1 MTQEDL
7 LITNAVIYTNGT
19 FLKGSVGINQG
30 VITEI
35 TSQPDFKKYK
45 EVKDIQGHYLLPGA
59 IESHMH
65 VREPGRPDRGTFL
78 TETQAAAAG
87 GVTTILEHPIA
98 NPPQY
103 NEAILACRQ
112 QDAQGQCVIDYAFY
126 GAAGAEFPAEVAK
139 MGKTGIVAFK
149 TFLHQAPEGR
159 DSEFIGLTMADDGE
173 MYTGFREV
181 AKTGKL
187 SAVHAENND
196 IIQSLIKQYRS
207 KGKTQPIY
215 HCKSRPKYAEYET
228 VAKLLLL
235 AKDTGNK
242 FIFCHVSTPEA
253 MQMIKEAKAEG
264 LEVYAETCPHYLYFN
279 EEALTKYG
287 AYAKC
292 NPPLRPQE
300 DIEKLWSYVSD
311 GTIDFIGS
319 DHATYTVEE
328 KEKSSEDIFT
338 APAGFIGVDM
348 RVPLMLNAVNEG
360 KLTLAQTVDLLSG
373 NIAKTYGLYPKKGV
387 INIGSDADF
396 MVVDLKE
403 EFTVDMNQSYS
414 KAKAIGKIYNGL
426 SLKGRPIMT
435 IVRGKI
441 VMENGQVFEDTAGWG
456 ELVEVYQTS
465 DEKRGREFD

>member
-1 MTQEDL
+1 MKQQDL
-7 LITNAVIYTNGT
+7 LLINAMIYSNGT
-19 FLKGSVGINQG
+19 FFKGAVGIDQG

-35 TSQPDFKKYK
+35 TSQPNLNNYQ
-45 EVKDIQGHYLLPGA
+45 EIKDLQGHYLLPGA
-59 IESHMH
+59 IEPHMH

-103 NEAILACRQ
+103 NETILARRQ
-112 QDAQGQCVIDYAFY
+112 EDAKGQCVVDYAFY
-126 GAAGAEFPAEVAK
+126 GAAGAEFPQEVAK

-159 DSEFIGLTMADDGE
+159 ESEFIGLTMADDGE
-173 MYTGFREV
+173 MYTGFQEV

-196 IIQSLIKQYRS
+196 IIQTLINHYRAE
-207 KGKTQPIY
+207 GKTTPLY
-215 HCKSRPKYAEYET
+215 HCKSRPKFAEYET
-228 VAKLLLL
+228 VAKLILL
-235 AKDTGNK
+235 AKETGNQ

-264 LEVYAETCPHYLYFN
+264 LELYAETCPHYLYFS
-279 EEALTKYG
+279 EQALTEHG

-300 DIEKLWSYVSD
+300 DIEKLWQYVAD
-311 GTIDFIGS
+311 GTVDFIGS
-319 DHATYTVEE
+319 DHATYTVAE
-328 KEKSSEDIFT
+328 KEKMPQDIFA

-348 RVPLMLNAVNEG
+348 RVPLMLNAVNGG
-360 KLTLAQTVDLLSG
+360 KLTLAQTVDLLST
-373 NIAKTYGLYPKKGV
+373 NVAKTYGLYPQKGV
-387 INIGSDADF
+387 INVGSDADF
-396 MVVDLKE
+396 MVVDLNKK
-403 EFTVDMNQSYS
+403 FTVDMNQSYS

-426 SLKGRPIMT
+426 NLKGKVVLT
-435 IVRGKI
+435 LVRGKI
-441 VMENGQVFEDTAGWG
+441 VMEDNQVPEEATGWG
-456 ELVEVYQTS
+456 QLVEVYPV
-465 DEKRGREFD
+465 